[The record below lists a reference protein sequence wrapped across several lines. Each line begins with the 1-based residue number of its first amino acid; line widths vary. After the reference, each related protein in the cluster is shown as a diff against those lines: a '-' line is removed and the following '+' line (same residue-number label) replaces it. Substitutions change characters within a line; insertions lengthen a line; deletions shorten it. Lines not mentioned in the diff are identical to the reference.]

1 MNEHKS
7 LTWRCTVCGYIHRGE
22 QPPDECPVC
31 GAPKKLFESF
41 NEKIEPGLPAVQPN
55 NWRCLV
61 CNHEHTGDTP
71 PDKCPVC
78 DTPGKS
84 FEPVKKHNKRKSAK
98 GKKEKIIIA
107 GGGIAGIAAV
117 EAIRE
122 YSNDAEILLISKEKH
137 LPYYRLNLTR
147 WLADEIG
154 EDALP
159 IHQESW
165 YEENRIKLVMGDELS
180 KISMDQK
187 EVTLLNDPRAH
198 PFDKLILATGSHP
211 FVPPITGANMEGV
224 TTLRTLD
231 DARYI
236 RENAKNAVVLVIGGG
251 VLGLETA
258 GALVNYAKQ
267 VTVLENFDYLMPRQL
282 SRKAALM
289 LGETIT
295 GKGIKL
301 RVNVSAKELTGD
313 ERVSGVLLEGGEM
326 LPADL
331 VIFSTGIRANS
342 YLARAAGLQVNQGI
356 LVNDYLQTS
365 HPDIYAAGDLAEHRG
380 ISYGL
385 WGAAQFQ
392 GSIAGMNAAVQKTEF
407 GGIPR
412 SNSLKVLGVNLF
424 SIGKFEPDDGSY
436 ILIEQE
442 KDDTYERFVFHDTH
456 LVGAILYGD
465 TSRSAH
471 VKKAIETTMDFSKIL
486 QTRADISE
494 IWKLLSETGKVD

>member
-1 MNEHKS
+1 MNEYKS
-7 LTWRCTVCGYIHRGE
+7 IAWRCTVCGYIHRGKK
-22 QPPDECPVC
+22 PPDECPVC

-41 NEKIEPGLPAVQPN
+41 NEKIKPDLPAAQPN

-61 CNHEHTGDTP
+61 CTHVHTGDTP

-84 FEPVKKHNKRKSAK
+84 FEPVNKQDEIKSSK

-107 GGGIAGIAAV
+107 GGGIAGIAAA
-117 EAIRE
+117 ESIRE
-122 YSNDAEILLISKEKH
+122 YSDDAEILLISKEKH

-147 WLADEIG
+147 WLANEIG

-159 IHQESW
+159 IHQEGW
-165 YEENRIKLVMGDELS
+165 YEENRINLVMGDELS

-187 EVTLLNDPRAH
+187 KVTLLNDDMAY

-211 FVPPITGANMEGV
+211 FVPPLTGANMEGV

-236 RENAKNAVVLVIGGG
+236 RANAKNAGVIVIGGG
-251 VLGLETA
+251 VLGLEAA
-258 GALVNYAKQ
+258 GALVDYAKQ
-267 VTVLENFDYLMPRQL
+267 VTILENFDYLMPRQL
-282 SRKAALM
+282 SKKAALM

-313 ERVSGVLLEGGEM
+313 ERVSGVLLEGGEI

-331 VIFSTGIRANS
+331 VIVSTGIRANS

-392 GSIAGMNAAVQKTEF
+392 GSIAGMNAAGLKTEF

-412 SNSLKVLGVNLF
+412 SNRLKVLGVNLF

-465 TSRSAH
+465 TSRSAD
-471 VKKAIETTMDFSKIL
+471 VKRGIETTRDFSKIL
-486 QTRADISE
+486 QTRPDISE
-494 IWKLLSETGKVD
+494 IWEMLSETG